1 MTERRIA
8 EAFVAACRAEIEAPK
23 PGNVHRFAP
32 GHGMTV
38 ATFEAAAAAAGPH
51 VAAPGARLGSRILGA
66 VQASLDAVG
75 VNANLGI
82 LLLCAP
88 LAMAAEM
95 SPDDLRAGVE
105 PVLAGLDA
113 ADAADV
119 FAAIALASPGGLG
132 AAPEAD
138 VRAPPAIPLVEA
150 MRLAAHRDL
159 VARQYAEGFAD
170 IFGTGL
176 DALAAGPSGPEPWR
190 PATDVFLAF
199 ASRYPDSHVARKFG
213 PVAAEAVRERIA
225 ALRARIAGKPERE
238 ALAALLA
245 LDAALKAE
253 GLNPGTSAD
262 LTVAALFAHYLG
274 AGRSAHLRN
283 RCADG

>member
-8 EAFVAACRAEIEAPK
+8 EAFLAACRAEIEAPK

-38 ATFEAAAAAAGPH
+38 ATFEAAAAAAVSH
-51 VAAPGARLGSRILGA
+51 VATPGARLGPRVLGA
-66 VQASLDAVG
+66 VRASLDAVG

-88 LAMAAEM
+88 LAMAAET
-95 SPDDLRAGVE
+95 SPGDLEAGVAA
-105 PVLAGLDA
+105 VLASLDA

-138 VRAPPAIPLVEA
+138 VRAPPAIHLVEA

-159 VARQYAEGFAD
+159 VARQYADGFAD

-176 DALAAGPSGPEPWR
+176 GALATGPSGPEPWR

-199 ASRYPDSHVARKFG
+199 ASRFPDSHVARKFG
-213 PVAAEAVRERIA
+213 PAIAEAARVRIA
-225 ALRARIAGKPERE
+225 ALRARIAGGPERE
-238 ALAALLA
+238 ALADLLA
-245 LDAALKAE
+245 LDAALKSE

-274 AGRSAHLRN
+274 AHGPSPLRN